1 MNTAKRRTITL
12 AVIAVVMALSLT
24 FLAPSGA
31 ITPDAEQRYLEET
44 FPDFSKAENAWDY
57 SLDGMIG
64 HLASAGLMDTI
75 LPTNDIAYLPVDLN
89 EPGRFPIA
97 ENFTES
103 GYADSTI
110 IVEITEDHQYGST
123 FHVATIKIATPS
135 QLRTAISSSKY
146 GSHPIDYFSK
156 GMNAIVLIN
165 GDFYTGTSSGN
176 GYIVR
181 QGEKYR
187 WKPSA
192 STDLLLVDENSD
204 FHIVVHTGQKS
215 DEEAAVNAF
224 LEEHE
229 LINAFYFG
237 PALVVDGELLD
248 MPDKYFIGLDGED
261 PRTAIGQL
269 EPLTYVLV
277 TVDGRIGDSP
287 GVSMAELAEYMH
299 GLGCTQAYALDGG
312 NSSIMVYNHTML
324 TDKGGY
330 ATRDVSDVI
339 YFATAIDN

>member
-1 MNTAKRRTITL
+1 MKSANHRTLAL
-12 AVIAVVMALSLT
+12 AVITVLMALSLT

-44 FPDFSKAENAWDY
+44 LPDFLKTGDAWDY
-57 SLDGMIG
+57 DLDGIVG
-64 HLASAGLMDTI
+64 YLASTSLMEAI
-75 LPTNDIAYLPVDLN
+75 LPTNDVAYLPVDLD
-89 EPGRFPIA
+89 EYGRIPIA
-97 ENFTES
+97 ENFTET
-103 GYADSTI
+103 GYQDKTI
-110 IVEITEDHQYGST
+110 IVEIYQERIYDST
-123 FHVATIKIATPS
+123 FHIAYVKIASPS

-156 GMNAIVLIN
+156 GTNAVVLIN
-165 GDFYTGTSSGN
+165 GDFYTDTSSGN

-181 QGEKYR
+181 QGEIFR
-187 WKPSA
+187 WKPSP

-204 FHIVVHTGQKS
+204 FHIVVHTGTKS
-215 DEEAAVNAF
+215 DEEDAVNAF

-237 PALVVDGELLD
+237 PALVVDGELMD
-248 MPDKYFIGLDGED
+248 MPNKYFIGLDGEA

-277 TVDGRIGDSP
+277 TVDGRINDSP
-287 GVSMAELAEYMH
+287 GVSMAELAEYMYS
-299 GLGCTQAYALDGG
+299 LGCTQAYALDGG
-312 NSSIMVYNHTML
+312 NSSMLVFNHEML
-324 TDKGGY
+324 TDKGNY
-330 ATRDVSDVI
+330 DTRTISDVI